1 MLGEDTNSFGL
12 AGKGHTAMVFPW
24 SPVSVTAAASTTASM
39 TVPGEVVVIGRSGL
53 PSAEGHKAA
62 LSSVVSDCMS
72 YLPVITLR
80 MLFQPLVD
88 FQTDYND
95 EHSKTLAFFG
105 LKYWSRM
112 TAFM

>member
-1 MLGEDTNSFGL
+1 
-12 AGKGHTAMVFPW
+12 MVFP
-24 SPVSVTAAASTTASM
+24 PVSVTATASTTASM
-39 TVPGEVVVIGRSGL
+39 TVPGEPSSRHRRSGL
-53 PSAEGHKAA
+53 PSAEGHKGA
-62 LSSVVSDCMS
+62 LSSVASDCMS

-95 EHSKTLAFFG
+95 ELYVFPDESKCAPSLHSKTLAFFG
-105 LKYWSRM
+105 LRYWSRM